1 MKQSIVYPVI
11 VREGVF
17 CREDRYRFHCCV
29 NIDGEEHLCY
39 LPSNCKFEKMC
50 SLKGRTVLLSDS
62 FSKKS
67 KFDYKVE
74 AVKYRNSQMLLNLS
88 FLNRVME
95 QELRRKKFSFL
106 GERKNIILD
115 TNDFVPQVSFIDREM
130 IQDTD
135 VEKGQMS
142 AVDGQQRLTTNYKAY
157 SNSDDF
163 RNIVLDVA
171 RGRFLLVEG
180 AFSRS
185 QIPVGMLLHKEDS
198 AFYDYLAKNNMM
210 KDPAFMTVLVQCR
223 SKIRSYYYTI
233 NQAENLSEDEQIEWF
248 EVLNNAGSRV
258 SALQMRFS
266 KMKIHGIDI
275 YTMYTLKFKNKLL
288 EYGYDFFS
296 PQKTSVSYPIAA
308 LNSAYEIVMDKTH
321 TDAYA
326 PIPSDTKENQLCA
339 MEPKLLLKCFDMTL
353 EALDKA
359 IDFIADNKVEEPDRI
374 DYINYLT
381 GYFVYNPDVTY
392 EQMDK
397 LIHWYNNVDF
407 NNKSNSRRRMIFSQ
421 LLELK

>member
-1 MKQSIVYPVI
+1 MKISKNLVQAASFNPT
-11 VREGVF
+11 
-17 CREDRYRFHCCV
+17 
-29 NIDGEEHLCY
+29 
-39 LPSNCKFEKMC
+39 EKSHKM
-50 SLKGRTVLLSDS
+50 TVLDMC
-62 FSKKS
+62 KKIENLDITLPLYQRDVS
-67 KFDYKVE
+67 WTLNQAID
-74 AVKYRNSQMLLNLS
+74 LLNYQL
-88 FLNRVME
+88 
-95 QELRRKKFSFL
+95 L
-106 GERKNIILD
+106 GKAPVAPISMNIIID
-115 TNDFVPQVSFIDREM
+115 TSDFVPQVSFIDREM
-130 IQDTD
+130 LEKSDI
-135 VEKGQMS
+135 EKGQMS
-142 AVDGQQRLTTNYKAY
+142 VVDGQQRLTTNYKAY
-157 SNSDDF
+157 SNSEDF

-180 AFSRS
+180 AFTRS

-198 AFYDYLAKNNMM
+198 VFYEYLTKNNMM

-233 NQAENLSEDEQIEWF
+233 NQAENLTEDEQIEWF

-266 KMKIHGIDI
+266 KMKVHGIDI

-308 LNSAYEIVMDKTH
+308 LNSAYEVVMDKTH

-339 MEPKLLLKCFDMTL
+339 LEPYILLKCFDMTL
-353 EALDKA
+353 EALDKS
-359 IDFIADNKVEEPDRI
+359 IDFITDNNVVAPDRI

-381 GYFVYNPDVTY
+381 GYFVYNPEPT
-392 EQMDK
+392 EEKMEK
-397 LIHWYNNVDF
+397 LVKWYREVDF
-407 NNKSNSRRRMIFSQ
+407 NNKSNSRRRTMFTQ
-421 LLELK
+421 MLNL

>member
-1 MKQSIVYPVI
+1 MKISKTLIQAASFNPT
-11 VREGVF
+11 
-17 CREDRYRFHCCV
+17 
-29 NIDGEEHLCY
+29 
-39 LPSNCKFEKMC
+39 EKSHKM
-50 SLKGRTVLLSDS
+50 TVLDMC
-62 FSKKS
+62 KKI
-67 KFDYKVE
+67 E
-74 AVKYRNSQMLLNLS
+74 ALDITLPLYQRDVSWTMNQAIELLNYQL
-88 FLNRVME
+88 
-95 QELRRKKFSFL
+95 L
-106 GERKNIILD
+106 GKAPVAPISMNVIQD
-115 TNDFVPQVSFIDREM
+115 TSDYVPQVSFVDREM
-130 IQDTD
+130 LEDNEI
-135 VEKGQMS
+135 EKGQMS
-142 AVDGQQRLTTNYKAY
+142 VVDGQQRLTTNYKAY
-157 SNSDDF
+157 SNSEDF

-180 AFSRS
+180 AFTRS
-185 QIPVGMLLHKEDS
+185 QIPVGVLLNKDD
-198 AFYDYLAKNNMM
+198 AVFYDYLAKNNMM
-210 KDPAFMTVLVQCR
+210 KDPTFMAILVQCR

-266 KMKIHGIDI
+266 KMKVHGIDI

-308 LNSAYEIVMDKTH
+308 LNSAYEVIMGKVH

-339 MEPKLLLKCFDMTL
+339 MDSKMLQQCFNLTL

-359 IDFIADNKVEEPDRI
+359 IDFIADQNIEEPDRI

-381 GYFVYNPDVTY
+381 GYFVYNPNPTD
-392 EQMDK
+392 EQMAR
-397 LIHWYNNVDF
+397 LINWYSNVDF
-407 NNKSNSRRRMIFSQ
+407 NNKSNSRRRMIFTQ
-421 LLELK
+421 LLGI